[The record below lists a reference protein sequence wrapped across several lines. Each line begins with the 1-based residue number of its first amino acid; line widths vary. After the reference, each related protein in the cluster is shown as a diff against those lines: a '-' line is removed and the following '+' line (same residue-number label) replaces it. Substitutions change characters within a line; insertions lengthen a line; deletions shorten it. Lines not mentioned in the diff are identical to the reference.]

1 MGGIKVW
8 LTDTAGLREE
18 KEEIEAEGI
27 RRAEKEIETANL
39 IIYLFDLGI
48 GIENNVKETL
58 KNSDFLLIGNKL
70 DIFSG
75 EDWKCDLKIS
85 ALRGDGLF
93 ELREMIAQKAY
104 DGNIEGE
111 IIANERH
118 MEALK
123 NASMALA
130 NAIKIA
136 EIKGETELLALEIR
150 EASQALGNIV
160 GEGVTE
166 EVLERIFSR
175 FCIGK

>member
-1 MGGIKVW
+1 
-8 LTDTAGLREE
+8 
-18 KEEIEAEGI
+18 
-27 RRAEKEIETANL
+27 
-39 IIYLFDLGI
+39 
-48 GIENNVKETL
+48 
-58 KNSDFLLIGNKL
+58 
-70 DIFSG
+70 
-75 EDWKCDLKIS
+75 
-85 ALRGDGLF
+85 
-93 ELREMIAQKAY
+93 
-104 DGNIEGE
+104 
-111 IIANERH
+111 